1 MTHDKHKKPNEQ
13 TNKDNDKGST
23 IADNTPPI
31 PENLKSE
38 HEDTLKNK
46 KMDGGIEENVT
57 IPLKEYAAQMKE
69 IDELKNQIKEYSDG
83 WQRER
88 ADFSNYRNRILR
100 NEEITR
106 QDITAQVVRNYLAV
120 SDDIELALK
129 NAPEHNEE
137 VSNWVKGIQLIAQKL
152 QKILESEGVQRIPA
166 ENEFFDHN
174 RHEAVCIEENPRF
187 ESGKIIEVIQQGY
200 SIGDRVIRPARVNV
214 AK

>member
-1 MTHDKHKKPNEQ
+1 MTHDKHDEHKHKKIDEDSNIFGSNSSTAEGMNDANE
-13 TNKDNDKGST
+13 T
-23 IADNTPPI
+23 IPTEEKIEEA
-31 PENLKSE
+31 S
-38 HEDTLKNK
+38 
-46 KMDGGIEENVT
+46 EENVT

-69 IDELKNQIKEYSDG
+69 IDDLKNQIKEYSDG

-88 ADFSNYRNRILR
+88 ADYSNYRNRILR

-106 QDITAQVVRNYLAV
+106 QDITARVIRSFLAV

-129 NAPEHNEE
+129 NAPDNNDE
-137 VSNWVKGIQLIAQKL
+137 VSNWLKGIRLIDQKL

-174 RHEAVCIEENPRF
+174 RHEAICTEENPLF

-200 SIGDRVIRPARVNV
+200 TIGDRVIRPARVKV

>member
-1 MTHDKHKKPNEQ
+1 MTHDKHDEHKHKK
-13 TNKDNDKGST
+13 NDEDST
-23 IADNTPPI
+23 ISDSASSTPEGMNDAQEAMPAG
-31 PENLKSE
+31 EK
-38 HEDTLKNK
+38 
-46 KMDGGIEENVT
+46 IEEASDENVT

-69 IDELKNQIKEYSDG
+69 IDDLKNQIKDYSDG

-106 QDITAQVVRNYLAV
+106 QDITARVIRSFLAV

-129 NAPEHNEE
+129 NAPDNNDE
-137 VSNWVKGIQLIAQKL
+137 VSNWLKGIRLIDQKL
-152 QKILESEGVQRIPA
+152 QKILETEGVQRIPA

-174 RHEAVCIEENPRF
+174 RHEAICTEENPLF

-200 SIGDRVIRPARVNV
+200 TIGDRVIRPARVKV

>member
-1 MTHDKHKKPNEQ
+1 MTHDKHDEHKHKINTE
-13 TNKDNDKGST
+13 DST
-23 IADNTPPI
+23 ISDGTSSTPASLNGAQEGVPTD
-31 PENLKSE
+31 ENIE
-38 HEDTLKNK
+38 ETN
-46 KMDGGIEENVT
+46 EENVT

-69 IDELKNQIKEYSDG
+69 IDDLKNQIKEYSDG

-100 NEEITR
+100 DQEITQ
-106 QDITAQVVRNYLAV
+106 QDITARVIRSFLAV

-129 NAPEHNEE
+129 NAPENNDE
-137 VSNWVKGIQLIAQKL
+137 VSNWLKGIRLIDQKL

-174 RHEAVCIEENPRF
+174 RHEAICTEENPLF
-187 ESGKIIEVIQQGY
+187 ESGKIIEIIQQGFT
-200 SIGDRVIRPARVNV
+200 IGDRVIRPARVKV